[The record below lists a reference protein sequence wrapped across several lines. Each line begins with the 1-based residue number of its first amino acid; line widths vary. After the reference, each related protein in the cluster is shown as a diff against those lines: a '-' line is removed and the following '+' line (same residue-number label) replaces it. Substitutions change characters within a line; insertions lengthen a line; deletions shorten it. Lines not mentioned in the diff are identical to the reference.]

1 MKCRWCGKEISKEYC
16 DFDCRKAYF
25 DHNDD
30 EDKFKQSRK
39 AKLIASVIVS
49 IPLMVLFCGAGVT
62 VMFFLLGF
70 IIYTNPFPSAEMK
83 KKMPLKA
90 AVGKVKTN
98 GVILILI
105 GLPFLALTYTP
116 FF

>member
-1 MKCRWCGKEISKEYC
+1 MICKWCGKETNKEYC
-16 DFDCRKAYF
+16 DFNCRKAYF

-30 EDKFKQSRK
+30 EDKFKASRK
-39 AKLIASVIVS
+39 SKLVASVIVS
-49 IPLMVLFCGAGVT
+49 IPLMILFGGAGLT
-62 VMFFLLGF
+62 VMFFLLGLVLSN
-70 IIYTNPFPSAEMK
+70 NPFPSAEMK

-90 AVGKVKTN
+90 AVGRVKTN